1 MANIEEK
8 TAEVNK
14 NFKVFKGLL
23 PSIDPRHSGK
33 FAVLRKEKIID
44 YFDSMSD
51 AAKYA
56 DALYED
62 GLYSIQEVNAKVV
75 DLGIFSRIGTDTSV
89 STLGQSPLFRRS

>member
-14 NFKVFKGLL
+14 NFIAFQKLL

-62 GLYSIQEVNAKVV
+62 GLYSIQEVNAKPV

-89 STLGQSPLFRRS
+89 STLEQSPLFRKS

>member
-14 NFKVFKGLL
+14 NFIAFQKLL

-62 GLYSIQEVNAKVV
+62 GLYSLQEVNAKPI

-89 STLGQSPLFRRS
+89 STLEQSPLFRKS

>member
-14 NFKVFKGLL
+14 NFIAFQKLL

-33 FAVLRKEKIID
+33 FAVLRKEEIID
-44 YFDSMSD
+44 YFDSMRD

-56 DALYED
+56 EALYED
-62 GLYSIQEVNAKVV
+62 GLYSIQEVNARVV
-75 DLGIFSRIGTDTSV
+75 DLGFFSHVGTNVSV
-89 STLGQSPLFRRS
+89 